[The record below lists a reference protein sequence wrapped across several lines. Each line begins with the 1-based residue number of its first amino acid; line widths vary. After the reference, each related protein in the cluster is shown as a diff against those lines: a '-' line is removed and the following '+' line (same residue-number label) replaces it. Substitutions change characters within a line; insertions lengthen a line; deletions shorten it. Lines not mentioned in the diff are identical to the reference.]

1 MRKLWEHKIS
11 REKFKATKYSTVCIK
26 HFQEEFIIRENVV
39 ITSTGEKIVFPNK
52 KIKLKRGAYPTIVSD
67 TVPHLNTKLGRKR
80 KCREEKEDE
89 NYRQAIQNSCITYMQ
104 EEEENELETL
114 EKLFHY
120 CASCI
125 TSLPTAKD
133 WIFQQRGDKLF
144 IYKINTNNIPELELS
159 IVISSDFSFLL
170 YIYGR
175 EFLNSKLKKIGS
187 VNSKHK
193 FDKLLE
199 LTSELLL
206 SGVNELSQHK
216 LQLIFS
222 DLTEIINLEDKKCTF
237 VLEQL
242 HLALLGKKLKYSQQ
256 LYKFSLRM
264 YLTSFCG
271 YKILRGFNILTLP
284 HPRNLRKLASGL
296 YHDSGNCNPTNDYL
310 KKRISSL
317 SSNDRFVNLLVD
329 EIYLDPQLTFKG
341 GKLIG
346 ASVEGSATDIAKTVL
361 VFFLNSVCSSY
372 KDVVALL
379 PVSNLTSDKL
389 YSFAINVIQEL
400 TAVGFKVVSII
411 TDNNSINISLFS
423 TFHKEHTNNN
433 GNLMNPCCPGLPLFL
448 FFDPVHIL
456 KNIRNNWIN
465 AKGLILDFPDME
477 NLTVLRKA
485 NFIHLRFLY
494 SLQRDSCLKFTPK
507 LSNKAVYPSSLER
520 QKVHLA
526 IKIFLKKM

>member
-222 DLTEIINLEDKKCTF
+222 DLTEIINLE
-237 VLEQL
+237 E
-242 HLALLGKKLKYSQQ
+242 
-256 LYKFSLRM
+256 
-264 YLTSFCG
+264 
-271 YKILRGFNILTLP
+271 
-284 HPRNLRKLASGL
+284 
-296 YHDSGNCNPTNDYL
+296 
-310 KKRISSL
+310 
-317 SSNDRFVNLLVD
+317 
-329 EIYLDPQLTFKG
+329 
-341 GKLIG
+341 
-346 ASVEGSATDIAKTVL
+346 
-361 VFFLNSVCSSY
+361 
-372 KDVVALL
+372 
-379 PVSNLTSDKL
+379 
-389 YSFAINVIQEL
+389 
-400 TAVGFKVVSII
+400 
-411 TDNNSINISLFS
+411 
-423 TFHKEHTNNN
+423 
-433 GNLMNPCCPGLPLFL
+433 
-448 FFDPVHIL
+448 
-456 KNIRNNWIN
+456 
-465 AKGLILDFPDME
+465 
-477 NLTVLRKA
+477 
-485 NFIHLRFLY
+485 
-494 SLQRDSCLKFTPK
+494 
-507 LSNKAVYPSSLER
+507 
-520 QKVHLA
+520 
-526 IKIFLKKM
+526 